1 MGGFQS
7 ELIGLRHC
15 IFFIHIGA
23 WILMTAKFNRQEIKI
38 LTYLILQV
46 SLQLEM
52 HETILK
58 LYIYCEDGT
67 LH

>member
-23 WILMTAKFNRQEIKI
+23 WIFMAAKLNRQIKI
-38 LTYLILQV
+38 LTYPIFQV
-46 SLQLEM
+46 SLQREM
-52 HETILK
+52 YETILK
-58 LYIYCEDGT
+58 LYMYCEDDS
-67 LH
+67 LS